1 MTSLPVSIIIPCY
14 NAVHY
19 VADAIRSAL
28 EQSYPNKEIIV
39 IDDGSTDGS
48 LDVIR
53 SFAACIRWET
63 GPNRGG
69 SAARN
74 RGLKLA
80 QGEFIQFLDAD
91 DILFPDKLAEQVPIA
106 VRLPGTMVF
115 CDWEVVSLRDG
126 TARTVRPDY
135 GNGQEDPVCFC
146 LQADHLLQTSAP
158 LHFRSSLEKVGGFR
172 EELPCSQERDLHLRM
187 ACAGIAFH
195 HMPRILFR
203 VRRVKGSVS
212 GDDLLVL
219 NRHEDVFLNAARILQ
234 EEGSLTIRRKEAFAR
249 AFSSDACDLAKH
261 GRGVEAGHYFAL
273 AGEFGWLAGLKTFNP
288 WVRPLAAFAPVLA
301 ARAVAWKRRQLS

>member
-1 MTSLPVSIIIPCY
+1 MESPPVSIIIPCY

-19 VADAIRSAL
+19 IVDAIRSAL
-28 EQSYPNKEIIV
+28 DQSYPNKEIIV

-53 SFAACIRWET
+53 SFGACIRWET

-69 SAARN
+69 SAVRN

-80 QGEFIQFLDAD
+80 QGELIQFLDAD
-91 DILFPDKLAEQVPIA
+91 DILFPEKLAEQVPIA
-106 VRLPGTMVF
+106 LLFPGTMVF
-115 CDWEVVSLRDG
+115 CDWEVVSLCDG
-126 TARTVRPDY
+126 TARTVRLNY

-146 LQADHLLQTSAP
+146 LHPDHLLATPAP
-158 LHFRSSLEKVGGFR
+158 LHWRSCLEKVGGFR
-172 EELPCSQERDLHLRM
+172 EGLPCSQERDLHLRM
-187 ACAGIAFH
+187 ACAEIAFH

-203 VRRVKGSVS
+203 VRRVEGSVS

-219 NRHEDVFLNAARILQ
+219 NQHEDVFLNGARLLQ
-234 EEGSLTIRRKEAFAR
+234 EDGSLTILRREAFAR
-249 AFSSDACDLAKH
+249 ALTRDACNLVKH
-261 GRGVEAGHYFAL
+261 GSVVKAGHYFAL

-301 ARAVAWKRRQLS
+301 ARAVAWKRRRLS